1 MRWKNICKRKVNTL
15 RHVRPKAI
23 GAKFQIKR
31 YIVFVEA
38 IVLLFSLERKNHRN
52 AKYFAENWFQLDYT
66 YVTCTKQ

>member
-1 MRWKNICKRKVNTL
+1 MRWKNIYKRKVNTL

-38 IVLLFSLERKNHRN
+38 IVPTLIFLR
-52 AKYFAENWFQLDYT
+52 AK
-66 YVTCTKQ
+66 KS